1 MVKFGQKLKSTDNRK
16 YFVTSDLHFYHK
28 RIMDFCSGNRP
39 WNSLDEMHE
48 SLIAHWNSKVIQE
61 DGALLVH
68 IKQMLKVVP
77 LKLIFEVMSEQEKEK
92 VSGKESNSE
101 KDSN

>member
-1 MVKFGQKLKSTDNRK
+1 MTFKDKPKQMFSSEELHRIAGAAQNLSNTC
-16 YFVTSDLHFYHK
+16 YFEIGLLGLANDRHIS
-28 RIMDFCSGNRP
+28 
-39 WNSLDEMHE
+39 
-48 SLIAHWNSKVIQE
+48 QE
-61 DGALLVH
+61 DGALVPYM
-68 IKQMLKVVP
+68 KQLLRILP